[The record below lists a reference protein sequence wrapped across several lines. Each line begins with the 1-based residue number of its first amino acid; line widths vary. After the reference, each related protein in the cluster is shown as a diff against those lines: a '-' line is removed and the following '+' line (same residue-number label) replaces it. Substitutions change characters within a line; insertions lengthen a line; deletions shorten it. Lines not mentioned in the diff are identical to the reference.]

1 MPIKKKIILEAD
13 AGPAIQEVNKLKK
26 GVADTGKAA
35 SGTKAS
41 FGKMKAGVQGVSLA
55 FKALGIGAI
64 IALFQKLKQMFM
76 GNIEVARHF
85 ERASAKMSAALDV
98 IRDRAEALIRDL
110 IKLKNPLKAIRDA
123 FKGAGEEIRKETK
136 AVEAYTRALQEVRD
150 EERAMTVIRAEANK
164 IIAESRLLAEDETK
178 TREERLVALKA
189 AVAEEQRVAALELET
204 QEKKVNALQAII
216 DLGKSSED
224 DMIELENQRARFIEL
239 QTASILKQKR
249 VVTEIVTFEREIE
262 TERNKNATAE
272 AKRKADEAKQKEKE
286 AKEAQKKLDKEKAD
300 ADKKAELLRIQKEK
314 ELEILRVS
322 GMTEQELALDQARQK
337 YEKLLELA
345 NKYGQDTTVITEKY
359 QAQVGVIN
367 EKYKEKE
374 VEIEELTQE
383 AKLAMASK
391 GVGIAIGLFGE
402 ESKAGKALAV
412 GQALINTYS
421 AAAAALAPPP
431 IGAGPILGPLAAVG
445 AVAAGMANVKKIM
458 STDLPDV
465 TDDGGGGG
473 GGAPDIPPA
482 FSMGALTPNMEAID
496 QPTLGGS
503 QPVQAFVVESNISDA
518 QALQEELDIQA
529 TL

>member
-1 MPIKKKIILEAD
+1 
-13 AGPAIQEVNKLKK
+13 
-26 GVADTGKAA
+26 
-35 SGTKAS
+35 
-41 FGKMKAGVQGVSLA
+41 
-55 FKALGIGAI
+55 
-64 IALFQKLKQMFM
+64 
-76 GNIEVARHF
+76 
-85 ERASAKMSAALDV
+85 
-98 IRDRAEALIRDL
+98 
-110 IKLKNPLKAIRDA
+110 
-123 FKGAGEEIRKETK
+123 
-136 AVEAYTRALQEVRD
+136 
-150 EERAMTVIRAEANK
+150 
-164 IIAESRLLAEDETK
+164 
-178 TREERLVALKA
+178 
-189 AVAEEQRVAALELET
+189 
-204 QEKKVNALQAII
+204 
-216 DLGKSSED
+216 
-224 DMIELENQRARFIEL
+224 
-239 QTASILKQKR
+239 
-249 VVTEIVTFEREIE
+249 
-262 TERNKNATAE
+262 
-272 AKRKADEAKQKEKE
+272 
-286 AKEAQKKLDKEKAD
+286 
-300 ADKKAELLRIQKEK
+300 
-314 ELEILRVS
+314 
-322 GMTEQELALDQARQK
+322 MTEQELALDQARQK

-421 AAAAALAPPP
+421 AATAALAPPP

-473 GGAPDIPPA
+473 GAPDIPET
-482 FSMGALTPNMEAID
+482 FSMGALTPNMEAIN

-503 QPVQAFVVESNISDA
+503 QPVQAFVVESNISNA
-518 QALQEELDIQA
+518 QALQEELDVQA

>member
-13 AGPAIQEVNKLKK
+13 AGPAIQEVDKLKK
-26 GVADTGKAA
+26 GVTDTSKAA
-35 SGTKAS
+35 VGTKGA

-98 IRDRAEALIRDL
+98 IRDRAEALIRNL
-110 IKLKNPLKAIRDA
+110 LALKNPLKAIRDA

-164 IIAESRLLAEDETK
+164 IIAQSRLLAEDETK

-224 DMIELENQRARFIEL
+224 DMIELENERAKFIEL

-262 TERNKNATAE
+262 TERKRVAAVE
-272 AKRKADEAKQKEKE
+272 AKRKADELKQKEKE
-286 AKEAQKKLDKEKAD
+286 AAEAQKKLDKEKAD

-322 GMTEQELALDQARQK
+322 GMSQQELELDQARIK
-337 YEKLLELA
+337 HEKLLALA
-345 NKYGQDTTVITEKY
+345 EKYGMDTTL
-359 QAQVGVIN
+359 IN
-367 EKYKEKE
+367 EKYSKQI
-374 VEIEELTQE
+374 VEINKKYAKEEEKVEKLTQE
-383 AKLAMASK
+383 NKEQILRGALGSISGLVDKDSK
-391 GVGIAIGLFGE
+391 KGKKVA
-402 ESKAGKALAV
+402 KALA
-412 GQALINTYS
+412 IIDTFS
-421 AAAAALAPPP
+421 AANKALAQGG
-431 IGAGPILGPLAAVG
+431 IFG
-445 AVAAGMANVKKIM
+445 AVAAAGVVAAGIANVKAI
-458 STDLPDV
+458 TAQRLPGD
-465 TDDGGGGG
+465 DDGGGDDVDVQLPTATG
-473 GGAPDIPPA
+473 
-482 FSMGALTPNMEAID
+482 MGALTPNMEAID